1 MKIATTHNAK
11 QTATL
16 SARIPESLD
25 MRLNALIEKTHRS
38 KGYFVRHAL
47 ERYLEDEEDLADAI
61 ASYEE
66 HLRLGK
72 KGLSMVEM
80 KKKYDLE

>member
-1 MKIATTHNAK
+1 MVATHNAK

-47 ERYLEDEEDLADAI
+47 ERYLADEEDLADAI

-66 HLRLGK
+66 HLRSGK
-72 KGLSMVEM
+72 KGLSLAEM
-80 KKKYDLE
+80 KAKYDIA